1 MCLQFCN
8 VGTELRLYFHEESA
22 AANFPTHALTVAH
35 TRTLCPHALA
45 LTHARTHVSSTHGRT
60 LLSKDYGM
68 CSPLHLGLSFPQG
81 PAFDVMLKPVDPLLL
96 HLLPPDI
103 DVL

>member
-1 MCLQFCN
+1 MCLQFGN
-8 VGTELRLYFHEESA
+8 VGIELRIYFHEESA
-22 AANFPTHALTVAH
+22 AANFPTH
-35 TRTLCPHALA
+35 TLSQSHALA